1 MNNHFQAQQIRSDL
15 QKKVG
20 IMAKMNDIT
29 AKELASEI
37 IEVMLTEHKEEVE
50 QIIKKLKMKGKR
62 D

>member
-1 MNNHFQAQQIRSDL
+1 MNNRFQAQQIRSDL

-29 AKELASEI
+29 AKELASEL
-37 IEVMLTEHKEEVE
+37 IEVMLTEHQEEVGR
-50 QIIKKLKMKGKR
+50 IIKKLKMKGKR